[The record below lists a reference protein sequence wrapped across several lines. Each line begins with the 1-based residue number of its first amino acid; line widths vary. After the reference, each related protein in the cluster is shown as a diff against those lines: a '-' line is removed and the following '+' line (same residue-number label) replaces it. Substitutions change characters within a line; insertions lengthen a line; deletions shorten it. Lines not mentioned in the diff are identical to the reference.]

1 MTDDLKAEL
10 LEFAL
15 GLPEAWEDHPW
26 GESVAK
32 VGKKVFVFFGDDASE
47 RARSFTVK
55 LRESHDEA
63 SAMGWTA
70 DPGYGLGRGGWLT
83 VTAPDGRADGPPRGV
98 DRRELSCRGAKTI
111 GRGGSRTRI
120 VVLLRSVA
128 ERSFMPN
135 GALNGVQP
143 CRGLNR

>member
-1 MTDDLKAEL
+1 VQPANAEL
-10 LEFAL
+10 LDFAL

-32 VGKKVFVFFGDDASE
+32 VGKKVFVFFGVPEAGDD
-47 RARSFTVK
+47 RRFTVK

-83 VTAPDGRADGPPRGV
+83 VNAPEDAPMDLLQAWILESYRAVAPKRLV
-98 DRRELSCRGAKTI
+98 A
-111 GRGGSRTRI
+111 
-120 VVLLRSVA
+120 VLD
-128 ERSFMPN
+128 ER
-135 GALNGVQP
+135 
-143 CRGLNR
+143 